1 MTQPQSPFRTLSRF
15 YSSQMLTRDQYL
27 LIRTQLLKKLQ
38 SEGNV
43 TEEDLK
49 KITDNA
55 YGKPTQEAKISYSPS
70 DWIIISLG
78 VIAAIVLAF
87 VLYN

>member
-1 MTQPQSPFRTLSRF
+1 MPQPQSPFRTLSRF

-49 KITDNA
+49 NITDNA